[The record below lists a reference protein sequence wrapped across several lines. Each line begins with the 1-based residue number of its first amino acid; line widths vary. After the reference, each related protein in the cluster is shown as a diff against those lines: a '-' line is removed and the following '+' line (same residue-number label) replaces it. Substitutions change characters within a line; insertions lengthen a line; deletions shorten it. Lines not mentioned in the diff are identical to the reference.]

1 MNAMHDQDARSHLW
15 VFSLTFLLPFSL
27 YASPPDWQAS
37 GTISV
42 DQSHQVSDDIVLA
55 QPLHLTVA
63 ADQAVIFEGDLS
75 ANFGPTTGLVK
86 RGQGQLALHSNNPA
100 FYTGMELVEGTLAL
114 EHPQPFGND
123 QYLIGLHTGTRL
135 HYGDGTR
142 LFRGINTLGRPGD
155 PAIRLQ
161 VAAGVAYQQ
170 GRIHG
175 DVAMHKTGAGI
186 LWLGSRAESADAS
199 WHVQAG
205 GLQIDD
211 FGYINGPVVVHE
223 GAWLGGNGT
232 VGAVHLESG
241 GWLRPAGDAQHNI
254 GWDDPVTLHIERG
267 LTLDAG
273 SHLALRTWADG
284 RNDAIR
290 ITAGDARL
298 DGQLHIH
305 PQGNADDWQLAQD
318 YLLVDSALGL
328 NGSEFAQVSTAV
340 PYLASSVRMT
350 PNQVWLTLH
359 PETASPQPESPGQP
373 AARPSAWQASL
384 ASQLIEDS
392 RFVREAAMLSSHEPT
407 GAWARS
413 FYATGR
419 TQSQGALARDRR
431 HAEGLFV
438 GSTIRPTPNWTL
450 GWLAGYHHSRHQ
462 QSTADRARSRI
473 HHYHLGLTA
482 AWENNRGAL
491 QLGLTH
497 SWHRATTR
505 RQAAVEHLSHTVNA
519 HSRATTRQLFAQAR
533 LKLSHVEPFIQTAR
547 VQQHQPAISES
558 GGPLAMHY
566 ERQKRHIH
574 VHSVGLRGQKDW
586 TRGAKTLSIS
596 SQLAWHRITGKRRS
610 AGWQVY
616 RDDPQQTRLSA
627 PGKSLAKNYWQWDIG
642 LSSQW
647 RPSLQWQLAYQLTG
661 AHKIRDHGAMASLQ
675 FAW

>member
-37 GTISV
+37 GTINV
-42 DQSHQVSDDIVLA
+42 DQSYQVSDDIVLT

-86 RGQGQLALHSNNPA
+86 RGQGQLTLHSNNPA

-123 QYLIGLHTGTRL
+123 QYLIGLHADTRL

-142 LFRGINTLGRPGD
+142 LFRGINTLGRSGD

-161 VAAGVAYQQ
+161 VADGVAYQQ

-175 DVAMHKTGAGI
+175 DVAMHKTGAGT

-199 WHVQAG
+199 WYVQAG
-205 GLQIDD
+205 GLQVDD

-241 GWLRPAGDAQHNI
+241 GWLRPAGEPQHNI
-254 GWDDPVTLHIERG
+254 GWEDPVTLHIERG

-298 DGQLHIH
+298 DGQLHVY
-305 PQGNADDWQLAQD
+305 PQGSADDWQQARD
-318 YLLVDSALGL
+318 YLLVDSAQGL
-328 NGSEFAQVSTAV
+328 NDSKFSEVNTYV
-340 PYLASSVRMT
+340 PYLTSSVRTT
-350 PNQVWLTLH
+350 PNQVWLNLHPITASSH
-359 PETASPQPESPGQP
+359 PETPGQP

-384 ASQLIEDS
+384 TSQLLEDS
-392 RFVREAAMLSSHEPT
+392 RFVRDAALASGHQAA
-407 GAWARS
+407 GAWVRS

-419 TQSQGALARDRR
+419 MREQDSHSGHRR

-438 GSTIRPTPNWTL
+438 GSIIKPTPNWAL
-450 GWLAGYHHSRHQ
+450 GWLAGYHHSGHRQHK
-462 QSTADRARSRI
+462 AERARTRL

-482 AWENNRGAL
+482 GWENDLTGF

-497 SWHRATTR
+497 SWHKATTR
-505 RQAAVEHLSHTVNA
+505 RQAAVENLRHTVNA
-519 HSRATTRQLFAQAR
+519 HSRATTRQVFAQAHV
-533 LKLSHVEPFIQTAR
+533 KLNNLEPFIQTAWI
-547 VQQHQPAISES
+547 QQRQPAIAES
-558 GGPLAMHY
+558 GGPLAMQY
-566 ERQKRHIH
+566 ERQSRHIYL
-574 VHSVGLRGQKDW
+574 HSVGLRGKKDW
-586 TRGAKTLSIS
+586 TWGNSALRIS
-596 SQLAWHRITGKRRS
+596 SQLAWHRVNGKRRS
-610 AGWQVY
+610 PGWQVY
-616 RDDPQQTRLSA
+616 RDDPLQTRLSA
-627 PGKSLAKNYWQWDIG
+627 PGKRLARNYWQWDIG
-642 LSSQW
+642 LSGQW
-647 RPSLQWQLAYQLTG
+647 RQSMQWQLAYQLAGT
-661 AHKIRDHGAMASLQ
+661 HKTRDHGAMASLQ
-675 FAW
+675 MTW